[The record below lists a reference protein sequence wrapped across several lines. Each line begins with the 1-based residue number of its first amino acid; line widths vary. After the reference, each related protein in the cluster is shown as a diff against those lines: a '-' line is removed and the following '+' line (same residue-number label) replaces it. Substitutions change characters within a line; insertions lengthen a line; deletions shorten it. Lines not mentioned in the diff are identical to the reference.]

1 MDTRLKKQN
10 NKKIFQGMDYRQ
22 VQKSNSKN
30 RLKLKQQEQKW
41 LKNNQYKN
49 IGWNNVI
56 NLFNKIKDFLEA
68 EKIKGLTLEE
78 LFLEADRVGNKYLT
92 SQEIREFEGKLAQQV
107 NQIAVIIDEQF
118 PDSEIEI
125 IDFGSKNNKKRKIK
139 GR

>member
-56 NLFNKIKDFLEA
+56 NLFNKIKDFLET

-125 IDFGSKNNKKRKIK
+125 IDFGSKNNNKRKIK

>member
-68 EKIKGLTLEE
+68 EKIKGLILEE

>member
-30 RLKLKQQEQKW
+30 RLKLKQEEQKW

-56 NLFNKIKDFLEA
+56 NLFNKIKDFLES

-92 SQEIREFEGKLAQQV
+92 SQEIREFEDKLAQQV
-107 NQIAVIIDEQF
+107 NQIAVMIDEQF

-125 IDFGSKNNKKRKIK
+125 IDFGSKNNNKRKIK
-139 GR
+139 NK

>member
-30 RLKLKQQEQKW
+30 RLKLKQEEQKW

-92 SQEIREFEGKLAQQV
+92 SQEIREFEDKLAQQV
-107 NQIAVIIDEQF
+107 NQIAVMIDEQF

-125 IDFGSKNNKKRKIK
+125 IDFGSKNNNKRKIK
-139 GR
+139 NK